1 MMKKILA
8 ACLMLLSS
16 QLLATSAMAEP
27 QSGVEYSPVLQVV
40 PTDDTKRIEVTE
52 IFWYGCPHC
61 YDFEPIVSAWVKKFP
76 ANVYF
81 KRVPGVPRP
90 DWVPMAKA
98 YYTLDALNLVD
109 KLHVPLFDAIH
120 KTRELKPTDEV
131 GTIDWITKQSGLDRK
146 RVEDTY
152 RSFSINTKVM
162 NAMQVFRATGATG
175 VPTLLIDGK
184 YISSAT
190 MAGGNDAFIKT
201 ADYLIAKAKQEKG
214 IK

>member
-1 MMKKILA
+1 MMKKILS
-8 ACLMLLSS
+8 ACAL
-16 QLLATSAMAEP
+16 LLASHLLVTNAMAEP
-27 QSGVEYSPVLQVV
+27 QAGVEYNSVVQVV
-40 PTDDTKRIEVTE
+40 PTDDPKRIEVTE

-61 YDFEPIVSAWVKKFP
+61 YVFEPIASAWVKKFP

-98 YYTLDALNLVD
+98 FYTLDALNLVD

-120 KTRELKPTDEV
+120 KTHELMPNDEA
-131 GTIDWITKQSGLDRK
+131 GTIEWITKQSGLDRK

-184 YISSAT
+184 YITSSS

-214 IK
+214 LK